1 MLSQIQHERYT
12 QFSRTRTSLKKVGLE
27 KLLFPLVTFKRGNLS
42 VKPYKLYF
50 VQLCLELSEH
60 NLPMI
65 VRNSNQFN
73 GSLSTVILENINT
86 ISVVS
91 GDNESTPSTK
101 RGIDA

>member
-1 MLSQIQHERYT
+1 MKSDAITNTAWTPHAILPNSH
-12 QFSRTRTSLKKVGLE
+12 VLE
-27 KLLFPLVTFKRGNLS
+27 KLLFPLVAFKRGNLS

>member
-1 MLSQIQHERYT
+1 
-12 QFSRTRTSLKKVGLE
+12 
-27 KLLFPLVTFKRGNLS
+27 
-42 VKPYKLYF
+42 
-50 VQLCLELSEH
+50 
-60 NLPMI
+60 MI

-73 GSLSTVILENINT
+73 GSLSTVILKNIDT